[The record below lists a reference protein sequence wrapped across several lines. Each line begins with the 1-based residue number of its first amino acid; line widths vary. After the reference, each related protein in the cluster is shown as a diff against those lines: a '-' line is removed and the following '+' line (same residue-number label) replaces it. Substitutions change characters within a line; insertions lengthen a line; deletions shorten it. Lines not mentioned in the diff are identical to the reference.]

1 MFISHFLIIVLKS
14 IERSLRKMK
23 FYGAYLKVGIVNLVI
38 ALYMFSILRM
48 IYFATTKFTDEF
60 PWDDDGSEDMKK
72 RIAVFTMVKKCLNE
86 SDLNTKI
93 IIILR
98 NYRKF
103 EQTIFFSSIISLI
116 LYGILCKIFILAKRL
131 LTSQENL
138 A

>member
-60 PWDDDGSEDMKK
+60 PWVDDDS
-72 RIAVFTMVKKCLNE
+72 
-86 SDLNTKI
+86 
-93 IIILR
+93 
-98 NYRKF
+98 
-103 EQTIFFSSIISLI
+103 
-116 LYGILCKIFILAKRL
+116 
-131 LTSQENL
+131 
-138 A
+138 

>member
-1 MFISHFLIIVLKS
+1 
-14 IERSLRKMK
+14 MK

-60 PWDDDGSEDMKK
+60 PWDDDGSEDMKRRMAAFK
-72 RIAVFTMVKKCLNE
+72 IVKKCLNE